1 MKIAFTGTHGT
12 GKSTLLNKILEE
24 YPQFQGQHENFSDA
38 GKFFQDKLLETLNK
52 DALQLFFYARHLFRI
67 RANKHLVSDRA
78 VLDALCYAK
87 YEYKQGNLS
96 EVMLNFLEEVSFELL
111 EKYDCLFWL
120 RPEFELVG
128 ENKRPE
134 NVEFQTA
141 IDKIFEEYMQ
151 RVTIPVIRL
160 TGSVEER
167 MQIIRE
173 EIKKYE

>member
-87 YEYKQGNLS
+87 YEYTQGNLTK
-96 EVMLNFLEEVSFELL
+96 VMLDFLEEVSFELL

-134 NVEFQTA
+134 NVEFQYA
-141 IDKIFEEYMQ
+141 IDKIFEDYMQ
-151 RVTIPVIRL
+151 KVTIPVIRL
-160 TGSVEER
+160 VGSVEER